1 MSCAR
6 VQQYTIKE
14 ITSSERHNERKNT
27 DYSNIN
33 VDTERIG
40 YNVHFKDP
48 GEKTYMQILKEKEE
62 RGELSRRGLREDA
75 YVFDEIVFDVN
86 TMYFHENGG
95 YEFAKEFYEEAYRY
109 ACIVYGEKNIVSA
122 VMHADELNKAATK
135 FVGYPVYHYHLHVI
149 AFPVVEKE
157 VLWSKRCKDHELVGT
172 VKEVIHQISH
182 SKKWESKE
190 LLIDDQGNPE
200 KTKTG
205 KPIYRKSYSVL
216 QDEFYKHM
224 VEHGYEG
231 FIRGKEGS
239 TVDHLSSLEYQVQ
252 KEKEQ
257 LSSIQRRVSE
267 NEVLYESALEVFKTN
282 NEIESMG
289 RTSLITKNVT
299 VSKEDFETLTALAKE
314 GISSRYEI
322 ERLSYDLKDSY
333 RRNGQ
338 LYEYVDRL
346 QENYDDLQ
354 KKSQPYMEALRRFPE
369 IVSEFVKRIRNE
381 VNKELLKDREKDERD
396 I

>member
-314 GISSRYEI
+314 
-322 ERLSYDLKDSY
+322 
-333 RRNGQ
+333 
-338 LYEYVDRL
+338 
-346 QENYDDLQ
+346 
-354 KKSQPYMEALRRFPE
+354 
-369 IVSEFVKRIRNE
+369 
-381 VNKELLKDREKDERD
+381 
-396 I
+396 